1 MKGIILAGGSGSR
14 LYPITNVVCKQLQP
28 IYDKPMIYYPLSL
41 LMLGGIKD
49 ILIISTPKDIP
60 AFEALLGDGSQWG
73 LNLSYCIQEEP
84 DGIPCAFTLGE
95 EFIGDDDVTLMLGDN
110 LFYGDMN
117 FFRSALTSFENR
129 ETKELGHIFAYFVRD
144 PWRFGIIELDEKQ
157 NILSIEEKPKKPRS
171 NMAIPGL
178 YIFDNSVI
186 ERTKKLQASPRGEK
200 EIADLINSYF
210 KDGKL
215 KASQIT
221 RGVAWLD
228 TGTPKSFLDAS
239 SYVAT
244 IEERQGLKIGCP
256 EEIAYRMKFIDMDK
270 LTEVIDSLP
279 NSPYRQYLEEVFLEK
294 NYER

>member
-41 LMLGGIKD
+41 LMLGGIKE
-49 ILIISTPKDIP
+49 ILIISTPKDTP
-60 AFEALLGDGSQWG
+60 SFQSLLGDGSQWG
-73 LNLSYCIQEEP
+73 IKLCYKVQEKP
-84 DGIPCAFTLGE
+84 DGIPNAFVLGE
-95 EFIGDDDVTLMLGDN
+95 EFIGNDDVTLILGDN

-117 FFRSALTSFENR
+117 FFRQSLEKFISRKSSEA
-129 ETKELGHIFAYFVRD
+129 GHIFAYYVRD
-144 PWRFGIIELDEKQ
+144 PWRFGVIELDEDQK
-157 NILSIEEKPKKPRS
+157 IISIEEKPKKPRS

-178 YIFDNSVI
+178 YFFDSSVVDK
-186 ERTKKLQASPRGEK
+186 TKNLSASERGEK
-200 EIADLINSYF
+200 EIADLINHYF
-210 KDGKL
+210 SENKL
-215 KASQIT
+215 EATQIT

-256 EEIAYRMKFIDMDK
+256 EEIAYRMKFIDKEK
-270 LTEVIDSLP
+270 LTNVISSLP
-279 NSPYRQYLEEVFLEK
+279 TSPYRQYLEEVFLE
-294 NYER
+294 NNHG

>member
-41 LMLGGIKD
+41 LMLGGIKE

-60 AFEALLGDGSQWG
+60 AFEALLGDGSKWG
-73 LNLSYCIQEEP
+73 ITLSYCVQEKP

-95 EFIGDDDVTLMLGDN
+95 EFIGDDDVTLILGDN

-117 FFRSALTSFENR
+117 FFRNALEQFQNR
-129 ETKELGHIFAYFVRD
+129 STPEAGHIFAYFVRD
-144 PWRFGIIELDEKQ
+144 PWRFGIIELDDEQ
-157 NILSIEEKPKKPRS
+157 NIVSIEEKPKKPRS

-178 YIFDNSVI
+178 YLFDKSAVR
-186 ERTKKLQASPRGEK
+186 RTKELAASPRGEK
-200 EIADLINSYF
+200 EIADLINTYF
-210 KDGKL
+210 KENTL
-215 KASQIT
+215 AATQIT

-256 EEIAYRMKFIDMDK
+256 EEVAYRMKFIDK
-270 LTEVIDSLP
+270 KQLTNVIQSLP
-279 NSPYRQYLEEVFLEK
+279 NSPYREYLEEVFLEM
-294 NYER
+294 NHG